1 MCPAAVAELCCWSL
15 VTLFARGG
23 FPFRF
28 SFLSTTSIIPFALLK
43 QTWTA
48 TTTYRRASTHAKE
61 KPKDPFFNDHEKK
74 KKTGIST
81 FLRAYPSF
89 HSLKL
94 KFACTTNYL
103 IAERNKQTGY
113 DEDDQEKEKNKKKI
127 AKMTIW
133 KDVVDDADD
142 HDSEMYG

>member
-1 MCPAAVAELCCWSL
+1 MIM
-15 VTLFARGG
+15 R
-23 FPFRF
+23 
-28 SFLSTTSIIPFALLK
+28 
-43 QTWTA
+43 
-48 TTTYRRASTHAKE
+48 
-61 KPKDPFFNDHEKK
+61 KK
-74 KKTGIST
+74 KKKGIST

-113 DEDDQEKEKNKKKI
+113 DEDDQEKGKNKKKI